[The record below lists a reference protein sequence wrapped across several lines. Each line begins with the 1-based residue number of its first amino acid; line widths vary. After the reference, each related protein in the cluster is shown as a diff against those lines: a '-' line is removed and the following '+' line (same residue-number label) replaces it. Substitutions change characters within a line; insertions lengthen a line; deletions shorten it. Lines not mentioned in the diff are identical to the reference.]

1 MSPKTIRHAKLL
13 FLVTALIALLLA
25 VFFTFHLP
33 ASAASLSAAA
43 PERLKAP
50 HQQNQLPE
58 TPYPLVEA
66 TLSPYPL
73 ETRPVERNPYLVSGG
88 VLIFAV
94 IMLAMLRYSR
104 RKLPEEET

>member
-1 MSPKTIRHAKLL
+1 MSPKTIRHAKSR

-25 VFFTFHLP
+25 IFLINLSP
-33 ASAASLSAAA
+33 ASAAAPSAAA

-58 TPYPLVEA
+58 TPYPLVEP
-66 TLSPYPL
+66 TPSPYPF

-104 RKLPEEET
+104 RKFPEEET